1 MIASAPEAVH
11 SSNNARVEDPNRAPN
26 PDRIAETTLSGLGP
40 GGFSLVTLE
49 LPYAISGNANL
60 AALHPFLRRLFW
72 VYGCFIVLVIIS
84 FGLITLLNADELS
97 SGIPLARSVCA
108 MIAIFWLARL
118 AVQFFVFDV
127 REFLTTTFLRL
138 GYHGLT
144 LLFTALVFIYGCAAL
159 NLHPI

>member
-1 MIASAPEAVH
+1 MKTWLFIGGLLHLVVLIASALTP
-11 SSNNARVEDPNRAPN
+11 RVLDWR
-26 PDRIAETTLSGLGP
+26 TS
-40 GGFSLVTLE
+40 
-49 LPYAISGNANL
+49 L

-84 FGLITLLNADELS
+84 FGVLTLLHANELA
-97 SGIPLARSVCA
+97 SGAALPRSVCA

-118 AVQFFVFDV
+118 GVQFFVFDA
-127 REFLTTTFLRL
+127 RPFLTTTFLRL

-159 NLHPI
+159 NPNLL